1 MIPFQVVHFVQ
12 KSFGYL
18 LEIREEKVFI
28 NMQQSL
34 QQAII
39 NDRERRILLSQLE
52 SRIETQKDLVLI
64 YCISEYRCF
73 NVYHRSECSPHI
85 KVYCQSNCSYSNQWT
100 VQKISSE
107 VSSVITYKLHKKVSV
122 PYNYIKESNEPEKS
136 K

>member
-1 MIPFQVVHFVQ
+1 MISLQVVHFVQ

-64 YCISEYRCF
+64 LLYRIQIF
-73 NVYHRSECSPHI
+73 
-85 KVYCQSNCSYSNQWT
+85 
-100 VQKISSE
+100 
-107 VSSVITYKLHKKVSV
+107 
-122 PYNYIKESNEPEKS
+122 
-136 K
+136 